1 MFGEDGADPDAT
13 LQLALV
19 TETAKSPALVDA
31 LVALLP
37 KLRFET
43 RKDAAAVFNALVR
56 HPVGPDER
64 LPLVDHLAAASA
76 ESLRTI
82 LVASEL
88 CRSQSTAAGD
98 GPDPA
103 LVSAVLAYGT
113 MLREIARYEPLCRL
127 LLFSPEFPRM
137 FEYLQLPTFEIASDA
152 AASFREMLTRHKR
165 LTVEYLERNHDAF
178 FGAYNAMLERG
189 NYVTRRQSLKLLGE
203 LLLDRANVAS
213 MMRYIGGVENLCL
226 MMNLLRDEARSI
238 QFEAFHV
245 FKVFVANPNKP
256 APVLSILRKNREKL
270 IGYLANFQN
279 DREEEQFVEEKA
291 MLTRLL
297 EQMGEGEG
305 AGGGGG
311 GEGDGDA
318 TR

>member
-1 MFGEDGADPDAT
+1 MRTIMFGEDGADPDAT

-64 LPLVDHLAAASA
+64 LPLVDHLAASA

-88 CRSQSTAAGD
+88 CHSQSTGE

-113 MLREIARYEPLCRL
+113 MLREIARSSRSSPSSFRLCR
-127 LLFSPEFPRM
+127 R
-137 FEYLQLPTFEIASDA
+137 
-152 AASFREMLTRHKR
+152 
-165 LTVEYLERNHDAF
+165 
-178 FGAYNAMLERG
+178 
-189 NYVTRRQSLKLLGE
+189 VT
-203 LLLDRANVAS
+203 
-213 MMRYIGGVENLCL
+213 
-226 MMNLLRDEARSI
+226 
-238 QFEAFHV
+238 
-245 FKVFVANPNKP
+245 
-256 APVLSILRKNREKL
+256 
-270 IGYLANFQN
+270 
-279 DREEEQFVEEKA
+279 
-291 MLTRLL
+291 
-297 EQMGEGEG
+297 
-305 AGGGGG
+305 
-311 GEGDGDA
+311 
-318 TR
+318 